1 MMTRVLLVQLFV
13 QLLLQWLPA
22 AAKRR
27 IGKDWSKMSD
37 DDWGRLD
44 VSALFC
50 GLLKRVARCRPLAA
64 LLCGP
69 RPVMRVLTSAA
80 LLCRHTLGVCIHTY
94 SARSAS
100 AAPPCRHELRLCVAM
115 SCATVS
121 PTVAPPCP
129 QQLRPRASISAQEQW
144 ETPEEAE
151 EYAFRPP
158 KVGAGGGIDLAS
170 LKGKDPKAR
179 LRISP

>member
-27 IGKDWSKMSD
+27 IGKDWSKISD

-129 QQLRPRASISAQEQW
+129 QQLRHRVPNSCAPAHPFRHRSNGRLPRKPRSTRSGPQRWEPAVGSIS
-144 ETPEEAE
+144 
-151 EYAFRPP
+151 PP
-158 KVGAGGGIDLAS
+158 
-170 LKGKDPKAR
+170 
-179 LRISP
+179 